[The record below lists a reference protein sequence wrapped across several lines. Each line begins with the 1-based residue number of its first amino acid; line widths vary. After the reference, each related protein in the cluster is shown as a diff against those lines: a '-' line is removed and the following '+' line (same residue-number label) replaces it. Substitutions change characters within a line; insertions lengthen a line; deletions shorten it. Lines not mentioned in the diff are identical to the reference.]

1 VQELHRDPCNR
12 EGNAVTEPLDDN
24 ERRLRILEES
34 ARRAA
39 TWLNSHESR
48 LAKLEEI
55 ARVRRHQDRLEE
67 RER

>member
-1 VQELHRDPCNR
+1 
-12 EGNAVTEPLDDN
+12 VTEPLDDH

-48 LAKLEEI
+48 LAKLEET
-55 ARVRRHQDRLEE
+55 ARIRRHQERLEE

>member
-1 VQELHRDPCNR
+1 VSGAH
-12 EGNAVTEPLDDN
+12 DDH

-34 ARRAA
+34 ASRAA
-39 TWLNSHESR
+39 TWLNSHERR

-55 ARVRRHQDRLEE
+55 ARIRRHRDLLEE

>member
-1 VQELHRDPCNR
+1 VSEAYD
-12 EGNAVTEPLDDN
+12 GI

-55 ARVRRHQDRLEE
+55 ERVRRHRDRLEE

>member
-1 VQELHRDPCNR
+1 
-12 EGNAVTEPLDDN
+12 VTEPLDDN

-48 LAKLEEI
+48 LAKLEET
-55 ARVRRHQDRLEE
+55 ARIRRHQDRLEE

>member
-1 VQELHRDPCNR
+1 MSGAHEDY
-12 EGNAVTEPLDDN
+12 

-55 ARVRRHQDRLEE
+55 ARVRQHRDRLEE